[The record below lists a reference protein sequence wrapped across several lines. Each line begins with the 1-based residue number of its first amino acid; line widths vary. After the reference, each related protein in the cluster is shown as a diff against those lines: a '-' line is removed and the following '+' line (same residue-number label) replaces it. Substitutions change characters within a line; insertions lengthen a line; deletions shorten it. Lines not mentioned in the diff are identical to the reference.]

1 MDTARV
7 MSPGRVLLFVLVN
20 LVLMILIC
28 PLSVDCG
35 RVWPAVITEQQRFIL
50 RLDPRDH
57 DAAGS
62 NSGEDHGKDARIIV
76 EQHGNN
82 AGSNVL
88 AASLASPA
96 ISESER
102 LTATSS
108 GTPLGSVLGGTR
120 AAAKGNNSVPSSTGS
135 LNGEKI
141 HTVHGSGTTP
151 ASSNGHLNSAPASTN
166 ISTVAGRGILK
177 GAASHVGSK
186 SLSKGG
192 GQSSASAGGSGS
204 HSSTRHKSSFSS
216 NSIAGNSNF
225 ATTFNILA
233 KGTTAPGSGTPS
245 KGHNS
250 VPVTVKGN

>member
-1 MDTARV
+1 MDTARA

-20 LVLMILIC
+20 LVLMILVC

-50 RLDPRDH
+50 RLDPREH
-57 DAAGS
+57 GAAGS
-62 NSGEDHGKDARIIV
+62 NSGEDRGKDARIIV
-76 EQHGNN
+76 EPHGNN

-108 GTPLGSVLGGTR
+108 GTPLGSV
-120 AAAKGNNSVPSSTGS
+120 PSSMGS

-151 ASSNGHLNSAPASTN
+151 ASSNGHLNSAQASTN
-166 ISTVAGRGILK
+166 ISTVPGRGILK

-204 HSSTRHKSSFSS
+204 HSSHKSRFSS